1 MSGSRIFRDGLLQGQ
16 VALVTGGGTGIG
28 KAIAL
33 ELARCGADVAI
44 ASRKVERLPP
54 VAEEIARETGRRC
67 LHAGCDVRD
76 AEQVEALVERLEAE
90 YGRIDIL
97 VNNAGGQFPAAAE
110 TISVKGWN
118 TVVNNNLNGLWFMT
132 QAVAKRMIPRRSGR
146 IVSITADYRAG
157 MPGIAHSSAARA
169 GVRNLT
175 RTLATEW
182 ARYGIRINSVAPGT
196 IRTEGF
202 DRVYDDETRA
212 RSEAEQPLGRLGRP
226 EEIAWAVAFLASPA
240 AEFIT
245 GEELLVN
252 GGHLGPTWT
261 IPEPPGSSS

>member
-1 MSGSRIFRDGLLQGQ
+1 MTTAGSKIFREGLLRDS

-33 ELARCGADVAI
+33 ELARCGADLAI
-44 ASRKVERLPP
+44 AGRKPERLPP
-54 VAEEIARETGRRC
+54 VAEEIARETRRRC
-67 LHAGCDVRD
+67 LHGRCDVREP
-76 AEQVEALVERLEAE
+76 AEVEALVERVEAE

-97 VNNAGGQFPAAAE
+97 VNNAGGQFPAPAE

-118 TVVNNNLNGLWFMT
+118 TVVNNNLNGLWYMT
-132 QAVAKRMIPRRSGR
+132 QAVAKRMIPRGSGK
-146 IVSITADYRAG
+146 IVSITADYKAG

-169 GVRNLT
+169 AVRNLT

-182 ARYGIRINSVAPGT
+182 ARYGIRFNSVAPGT

-226 EEIAWAVAFLASPA
+226 EEIAWAVVFLASPA
-240 AEFIT
+240 GDFIT

-261 IPEPPGSSS
+261 IPEPRRS